1 MALSLERYERLRA
14 LFDAAA
20 SVDPAERQR
29 FIEAQTP
36 GDETLRAELA
46 ALLAT
51 GDATHLPSRAGV
63 SPSAW
68 PVPSN
73 HDLGVQIGHYRLL
86 REIGRGGMGVVY
98 LAVRNDDVF
107 SKVVALKVIGASAL
121 DTEFVRRFRQERQ
134 ILAALD
140 HPNVARI
147 LDGGDTAD
155 GRPFYVMEH
164 IAGAPIDEHC
174 RSVAADVRTRLGL
187 FRQVCLAVEHLHE
200 KGVIHRDLKPSNVL
214 VTTDG
219 HVKLLD
225 FGIARVQSIPG
236 VGGSVAA
243 PGQTMIMT
251 PGYAS
256 PEQVDGRDVDKPS
269 DVYSLGVL
277 LYQLLTGVLPF
288 ADKDGRPDLSSQLS
302 GQAPPAPSRRA
313 TTARPAERPPSTRQ
327 LRITADLDRVTL
339 AALEKEPRLRYP
351 SVRALREDVEH
362 LLDGRPILARSHQW
376 TYRFRLFVRRNRV
389 AAALAASLIA
399 ALAVG
404 GGIVVRNAIDRARL
418 EARATELER
427 FVDALNQRVERW
439 AQPDQVVPVD
449 EKLADVAG
457 AGAVLAS
464 DTLPALATADAGRER
479 ADRVVGGVNRFLE
492 RASVLAAETE
502 VPVQR
507 SIALTHRQAG
517 DLQAG
522 PLAPPDG
529 NRREAVAS
537 YRRAAET
544 AARTAPADDPW
555 VHAQIAELSGLIQ
568 GLGARLDAAGLPSPP
583 SVAAPVADDPP
594 PAPAKPPP
602 ARRAAPP
609 AAAAVTLDPAE
620 FEDLSRQIT
629 RVRLTAE
636 QTRQAVADLKQRLE
650 RDGQVL
656 RADIPAGISRA
667 ESFLEA
673 AASDLA
679 RQDGTGVRDNLQ
691 RASYALRLVSAAV
704 GR

>member
-36 GDETLRAELA
+36 DDETLRAELA
-46 ALLAT
+46 AMLAT
-51 GDATHLPSRAGV
+51 GDATQLPSRADAGINGWPRPADHG
-63 SPSAW
+63 PS
-68 PVPSN
+68 
-73 HDLGVQIGHYRLL
+73 VQIGRYRLL

-107 SKVVALKVIGASAL
+107 SKVVALKVIGAGVL
-121 DTEFVRRFRQERQ
+121 DAEFVRRFRQERQ

-140 HPNVARI
+140 HPNIARI

-164 IAGAPIDEHC
+164 IAGAPIDEYC
-174 RSVAADVRTRLGL
+174 RASAADVTTRLGV

-214 VTTDG
+214 VTADG
-219 HVKLLD
+219 SVKLLD

-256 PEQVDGRDVDKPS
+256 PEQIDGRDVDKPS

-288 ADKDGRPDLSSQLS
+288 ADGDGRPDLTSQLS
-302 GQAPPAPSRRA
+302 GQAPLAPSRRA
-313 TTARPAERPPSTRQ
+313 TTARQSERPPSTRQ

-339 AALEKEPRLRYP
+339 GALEKEPRLRYG

-362 LLDGRPILARSHQW
+362 LLEGRPITARSHQW
-376 TYRFRLFVRRNRV
+376 AYRFRLFLRRNRV
-389 AAALAASLIA
+389 AAALAAALIA
-399 ALAVG
+399 AVTIG

-418 EARATELER
+418 EARAAELEK
-427 FVDALNQRVERW
+427 FVEALNQRVERW
-439 AQPDQVVPVD
+439 NQPGQIVPVD

-457 AGAVLAS
+457 ASAVLAS
-464 DTLPALATADAGRER
+464 DTLPALAVADEGRVR
-479 ADRVVGGVNRFLE
+479 AEGVVGGVNRFLE
-492 RASVLAAETE
+492 RASVLAGDTD

-529 NRREAVAS
+529 DRRHAVAS

-544 AARTAPADDPW
+544 AARSAPADDPW
-555 VHAQIAELSGLIQ
+555 VRAQIAELSGLLQ

-583 SVAAPVADDPP
+583 PVAAPIAEPP
-594 PAPAKPPP
+594 PAAP
-602 ARRAAPP
+602 ARPRRPATPAP
-609 AAAAVTLDPAE
+609 ATSATALDPAE
-620 FEDLSRQIT
+620 FEDLSRQIA

-636 QTRQAVADLKQRLE
+636 QTRQAVGDLRQRLE

-656 RADIPAGISRA
+656 RADISAGMSRA
-667 ESFLEA
+667 ESFIEA
-673 AASDLA
+673 AAIDLD
-679 RQDGTGVRDNLQ
+679 RQDGAGVRDNLQ
-691 RASYALRLVSAAV
+691 RANYSLRLVAEAV